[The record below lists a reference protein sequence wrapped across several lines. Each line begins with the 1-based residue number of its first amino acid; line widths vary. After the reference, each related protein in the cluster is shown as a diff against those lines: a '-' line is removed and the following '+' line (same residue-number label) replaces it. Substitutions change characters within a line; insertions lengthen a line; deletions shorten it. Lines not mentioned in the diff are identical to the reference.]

1 MGTFVSFYRLLA
13 NFEGLAIVTSA
24 QNPVSLYCP
33 HILPP
38 EEKFPLQAKSADSTF
53 PCSLLSRIQAN
64 INQTYQ
70 TLVTA
75 RHIQLAE
82 ILNTVG
88 IILSIIGGVNSGND
102 YGTTG
107 RYEPQTLSKV
117 GLALFIASFVA
128 ILAFTVLLSLSISH
142 AEAGEKRIL
151 LAVAASLPLLLVR
164 LIYSSV
170 YTFGNYH
177 PFSSLTGSVTLL
189 LCMALLEEMA
199 IVAIFEGVGLTLRKS
214 NGHRGG
220 AIGKLSEDGRE
231 TRFIDC

>member
-1 MGTFVSFYRLLA
+1 M
-13 NFEGLAIVTSA
+13 
-24 QNPVSLYCP
+24 
-33 HILPP
+33 
-38 EEKFPLQAKSADSTF
+38 F

-64 INQTYQ
+64 INQSYQ

-102 YGTTG
+102 YGKTG

-128 ILAFTVLLSLSISH
+128 ILAFTVIFSMSISH
-142 AEAGEKRIL
+142 AEPGEKRIL
-151 LAVAASLPLLLVR
+151 SAVAASLPLLVVR

-170 YTFGNYH
+170 YTFGDVH
-177 PFSSLTGSVTLL
+177 RFSSLTGSVTIL

-199 IVAIFEGVGLTLRKS
+199 IVLIFEGVGLTLRKS
-214 NGHRGG
+214 RGQGG
-220 AIGKLSEDGRE
+220 ATGKQSKDERPGL
-231 TRFIDC
+231 

>member
-1 MGTFVSFYRLLA
+1 MSRLAFRILFCCIVHIVHYWREVSAFKRKRA
-13 NFEGLAIVTSA
+13 NF
-24 QNPVSLYCP
+24 N
-33 HILPP
+33 
-38 EEKFPLQAKSADSTF
+38 F

-102 YGTTG
+102 YGKTG

-128 ILAFTVLLSLSISH
+128 ILAFTALLSMSVSH

-164 LIYSSV
+164 LVYASA
-170 YTFGNYH
+170 YTFGNSRR
-177 PFSSLTGSVTLL
+177 FSALTGSVTLL
-189 LCMALLEEMA
+189 LCVALLEEMA
-199 IVAIFEGVGLTLRKS
+199 IVVLYEGVGLTLRKS
-214 NGHRGG
+214 GGGRGGGG
-220 AIGKLSEDGRE
+220 AIGEFSGRWGR
-231 TRFIDC
+231 TRF